1 MFWKSWELIW
11 IDFVGFCIFKL
22 FKLLFILLTL
32 LLSKVERNWFAML
45 YMEKCYMCPAGQR
58 YDSPPVGSSL
68 VYYLQVNLLSRI
80 QDPCRSRL
88 QDQDRDPVSCTLRR
102 VIRLV
107 CADRWC
113 TPVVLLVFCIVSS
126 VVFIRV
132 SELLCPAGRATG
144 SQAHRQD
151 R

>member
-1 MFWKSWELIW
+1 MSINLNSFI
-11 IDFVGFCIFKL
+11 
-22 FKLLFILLTL
+22 LFIFICYTYIIY
-32 LLSKVERNWFAML
+32 LLSYLVCAVL
-45 YMEKCYMCPAGQR
+45 YTKCYTFCYTRPAGRR

-68 VYYLQVNLLSRI
+68 VYYLQINLLSRI

-107 CADRWC
+107 CADRRC
-113 TPVVLLVFCIVSS
+113 TPVILLVFCIVSS

-132 SELLCPAGRATG
+132 SELLCPAGRTTG